1 MELNGEK
8 SIFPEISKIKT
19 SLYKARAI
27 FLLFN
32 LHMEA
37 SDIYVSKFW
46 YLNIQYLISFIS
58 QISYKIIWLL
68 SSIIIILFSSY
79 LVKHFT
85 LILIL
90 LSNL

>member
-37 SDIYVSKFW
+37 SDIYVSKF
-46 YLNIQYLISFIS
+46 
-58 QISYKIIWLL
+58 
-68 SSIIIILFSSY
+68 
-79 LVKHFT
+79 
-85 LILIL
+85 
-90 LSNL
+90 

>member
-27 FLLFN
+27 FLFN

-37 SDIYVSKFW
+37 SNIYVSKF
-46 YLNIQYLISFIS
+46 
-58 QISYKIIWLL
+58 
-68 SSIIIILFSSY
+68 
-79 LVKHFT
+79 
-85 LILIL
+85 
-90 LSNL
+90 